1 MDQKLEVNVD
11 LFKALTSVLGAAP
24 TEATPV
30 VVLSAYLHSL
40 AKDYG
45 LSDSQSLSG
54 DHLNRVRPPLDIAPW
69 LTELLG
75 GELEPEFLRDRV
87 YRAFVEL
94 AQDSDARRL
103 INRREPLTE
112 TGVLKLA
119 QVHWN
124 IERTETR
131 PLLPV
136 RSAQA
141 IAGKLARV
149 ADIKANA
156 REDFATMR
164 LSPRSK
170 IGVTGLG
177 DGQAFQSSGQG
188 FRTLGA
194 RIAVL
199 AARDIA
205 ASARPQPTGE
215 LRVTTPASG
224 QPAAVIWWGEPVV
237 RVAAAPAFDLSLS
250 ILPQLDALFLAGAWN
265 DARPLNDFMIGHFE
279 EQSIADFGAA
289 DRDLAR
295 EYLRRSMMFRGRG
308 EIDQAKK
315 AGDTAYELFRALV
328 DLEGDDPDPDLLTEF
343 ILAAGMKLI
352 WKDSGQL
359 LERLSLW
366 KELLELGEGLSIAEQ
381 PNGFMMLLTAADV
394 AVAVGK
400 DVEQQAGPSDP
411 DLRSRVALGE
421 IDLLREEVDEFL
433 DRVHEI
439 FDRVPASGDLIQF
452 RNSFTELSR
461 QVDAAFIDEIVTD
474 IVTDRAQREHDV
486 AVAILLVSVGEVQY
500 ARTADLDGYLDV
512 MRGAVAEADRL
523 KRFFRGVPDYLVMI
537 LRNMRGR
544 LAMLLTESGRSDE
557 AVEVLMQGV
566 HVLRSQDT
574 LDASDVKDLVD
585 YAAVALMSERADL
598 VLAWTDLV
606 AERRDEDA
614 DSDASN
620 HFAPC
625 AAHVLACGALLRL
638 ERIPEGVARLT
649 LGVDLQA
656 RLAEEI
662 PPMERRFIPAPITS
676 SLLREIAES
685 LGEHEDA
692 SKSVLRL
699 AERVDP

>member
-11 LFKALTSVLGAAP
+11 LFQALTSVLGAAP
-24 TEATPV
+24 TEATPI
-30 VVLSAYLHSL
+30 VVLSAYLHFL

-69 LTELLG
+69 LTDLLG
-75 GELEPEFLRDRV
+75 GEPEPEFLRDRV

-103 INRREPLTE
+103 INRREPLSE

-124 IERTETR
+124 VERTETR

-141 IAGKLARV
+141 IAGKLTQV

-156 REDFATMR
+156 HEDFATMR
-164 LSPRSK
+164 LTPRSN

-199 AARDIA
+199 AARAIA
-205 ASARPQPTGE
+205 ASGRPQPTGE
-215 LRVTTPASG
+215 LRVTTPESG
-224 QPAAVIWWGEPVV
+224 KPTAVIWWGKAVV
-237 RVAAAPAFDLSLS
+237 RVASASASDLSLS
-250 ILPQLDALFLAGAWN
+250 ILPQLDALFLAGEWS

-279 EQSIADFGAA
+279 EQSIANFGAA

-308 EIDQAKK
+308 EIDRAKE
-315 AGDTAYELFRALV
+315 AGDKAYELFRALV
-328 DLEGDDPDPDLLTEF
+328 DLEGDDPDPDLVTAL
-343 ILAAGMKLI
+343 IIAALMKLTS
-352 WKDSGQL
+352 DDRGQL
-359 LERLSLW
+359 LQRLSLW
-366 KELLELGEGLSIAEQ
+366 RKLLELGEGRSIAEQ
-381 PNGFMMLLTAADV
+381 PNGFMMLLTAVNA

-400 DVEQQAGPSDP
+400 DVEQQPDPSDP
-411 DLRSRVALGE
+411 DIRTRVSLGG

-433 DRVHEI
+433 DRVSEI
-439 FDRVPASGDLIQF
+439 FDQVPASGDLIRF
-452 RNSFTELSR
+452 RSFLTEGSLSEH
-461 QVDAAFIDEIVTD
+461 AAVIEKVVADK
-474 IVTDRAQREHDV
+474 AQREHDV

-512 MRGAVAEADRL
+512 MRGAVADADRL
-523 KRFFRGVPDYLVMI
+523 KRFFGRVPDNLVMI

-557 AVEVLMQGV
+557 AVEVLTQGV
-566 HVLRSQDT
+566 QAFRSQDT

-585 YAAVALMSERADL
+585 HAAVALLGERPDL

-614 DSDASN
+614 DTDASN
-620 HFAPC
+620 YFAPC
-625 AAHVLACGALLRL
+625 TAHVLACGALLRL
-638 ERIPEGVARLT
+638 ERIPEGVASLT
-649 LGVDLQA
+649 LGFDLQA
-656 RLAEEI
+656 RLAEEL
-662 PPMERRFIPAPITS
+662 PPMERRFIPKPITS
-676 SLLREIAES
+676 SLLRDIAES
-685 LGEHEDA
+685 LAADELHA
-692 SKSVLRL
+692 SVSVLRL
-699 AERVDP
+699 VDRVDP